1 MNFFFQK
8 EFDLDSIPDDVLSTR
23 AAGVLSQQVLFDMC
37 QGKYPII
44 AQTHTN
50 PIFCKL
56 ETNDE
61 FDFFLYIRLG
71 TI

>member
-1 MNFFFQK
+1 MKIFVQK

-50 PIFCKL
+50 PIFSQ
-56 ETNDE
+56 
-61 FDFFLYIRLG
+61 IRDK
-71 TI
+71 